1 MKPQGGFAVRAALVV
16 AALAC
21 ASGCRKKDANAS
33 VEAKAPAVRAVVK
46 TATVD
51 SRPMPRALPL
61 TGTLQADVRTEL
73 TANASGRVVKTFVER
88 GQKVTRGTAIAQLDI
103 RAAAASA
110 AEANAN
116 LESAKTQLEASR
128 IECSRYDALVAR
140 GAITQQEYAKQTA
153 KCKQDQAAL
162 GVSEARVASAS
173 LTVGDGT
180 VRAPFTGVVTERAVS
195 VGDYVQASSKVATL
209 VVGDPLRLLLTVPE
223 RRFSDVKIGSLV
235 RFAAAAL
242 PGRTFEG
249 HIEHISGEVRSA
261 TRDVVVEAEVPNAD
275 GALLPGMFVDVDV
288 VTGEVPMP
296 VVPKSAVFD
305 VGADKS
311 LYVVESGQLV
321 RRIVK
326 PGVASGDLLAIEE
339 GVTKGD
345 VVVVDPSPSL
355 EGGQLV
361 Q

>member
-1 MKPQGGFAVRAALVV
+1 MRSGGGLAWRGAVLMVV
-16 AALAC
+16 AIGAL
-21 ASGCRKKDANAS
+21 GCRKKEANAGS
-33 VEAKAPAVRAVVK
+33 DSKAPVVRASVK
-46 TATVD
+46 TVPVEE
-51 SRPMPRALPL
+51 RPMPRALPL

-73 TANASGRVVKTFVER
+73 TANATGRVVKTFVER
-88 GQKVTRGTAIAQLDI
+88 GQKVTRGTTIAQLDI

-162 GVSEARVASAS
+162 GVSEARVATAS

-195 VGDYVQASSKVATL
+195 VGDYVQPSSKVATL

-223 RRFSDVKIGSLV
+223 RRFADVKIGSLV
-235 RFAAAAL
+235 RFVAAAL

-249 HIEHISGEVRSA
+249 HIEHVSGEVRSA
-261 TRDVVVEAEVPNAD
+261 TRDVVVEAEVPNGD

-311 LYVVESGQLV
+311 LYVVNAGQLV

-326 PGVASGDLLAIEE
+326 PGVVSGDLVAIEE

-345 VVVVDPSPSL
+345 VVVVDPTPSL
-355 EGGQLV
+355 ADGQLV